1 MALLSRAEILQA
13 LDLPRER
20 VAVPEWGGDVYVRAL
35 NGSERDSLEAW
46 MVEMN
51 GKGAQDLYGNMT
63 ARLAAMTMVDEQG
76 DNLFEMGDVVVLGR
90 KSANALRR
98 VVEVAQRLSGVT
110 QADVEELTKNSA
122 SDQSDDSGSV

>member
-76 DNLFEMGDVVVLGR
+76 NNLFEMGDVVVLGR

>member
-1 MALLSRAEILQA
+1 MALLSRADILQA

-20 VAVPEWGGDVYVRAL
+20 VAVPEWGGEVYVRAL

-46 MVEMN
+46 MLEMN
-51 GKGAQDLYGNMT
+51 GKGAQDLYANFT
-63 ARLAAMTMVDEQG
+63 ARLAAMTMVGEDGE
-76 DNLFEMGDVVVLGR
+76 NLFTLADIQVLGK

-98 VVEVAQRLSGVT
+98 VMDVAQRLSGVT

>member
-20 VAVPEWGGDVYVRAL
+20 VAVPEWGGEVYVRAL

-46 MVEMN
+46 MLEMN

-76 DNLFEMGDVVVLGR
+76 NNLFEMGDVVVLGK

-98 VVEVAQRLSGVT
+98 VVDVAQRLSGVT
-110 QADVEELTKNSA
+110 QADMEELTKNSA
-122 SDQSDDSGSV
+122 SDQSDDSGSA

>member
-1 MALLSRAEILQA
+1 M
-13 LDLPRER
+13 
-20 VAVPEWGGDVYVRAL
+20 YVRAL

>member
-1 MALLSRAEILQA
+1 MALLSRTDILQA
-13 LDLPRER
+13 PDLPRER

-46 MVEMN
+46 MLEMN
-51 GKGAQDLYGNMT
+51 GKGAQDLYANMT

-76 DNLFEMGDVVVLGR
+76 NNLFEMSDVVVLGK

-110 QADVEELTKNSA
+110 QADVEELTKNST

>member
-20 VAVPEWGGDVYVRAL
+20 VAVPEWGGDVFVRAL

-46 MVEMN
+46 MLEMN

-76 DNLFEMGDVVVLGR
+76 NNLFEMGDVVVLGR

>member
-20 VAVPEWGGDVYVRAL
+20 VAVPEWGGEVYVRAL

-46 MVEMN
+46 MLEMN

-63 ARLAAMTMVDEQG
+63 ARLAAMTIVGEDGE
-76 DNLFEMGDVVVLGR
+76 NLFTLADIQVLGK

-98 VVEVAQRLSGVT
+98 VVDVAQRLSGVT